1 MGKTARN
8 SLKGYT
14 YQQHVFILFLSIMD
28 TERKIS
34 KIVVEATDT
43 KNFDDI
49 YFESISSSEQAG
61 LMYRIQAKNYP
72 DTSIE
77 DIVVRNDI
85 LTIKGSKNAFL
96 PTDNNI
102 LLVNTER
109 IQTNATFMG
118 LNCVVL
124 DSITIIP
131 LTPEQ
136 IAEEMDRMF
145 CTDARELQIIHKADD
160 ITENAKFEISVNEL
174 PELITMSI
182 DLDDKTILLR
192 SVPASFDRAISFI
205 EGKPGVGKSHFV
217 NEICERYPDAIVY
230 RFWTGSQDPNKNIRI
245 RFETFISELGIK
257 VYRSSKKV
265 VIDELVSAIQNKD
278 SLIVIDGL
286 DHVENYNPQQLEL
299 FIQFI
304 DKLVNTRVLV
314 LSRPLKHEIVWRNES
329 LLDWT
334 FDETRIYLD
343 IACGISDYRTQEQI
357 FSVSGGYPIITYFIA
372 EDFKLSHRLNFTTPI
387 IGIYEYYDALF
398 VNNEKPSSA
407 IGVFAS
413 GNCFFTWKELEG
425 FFSGSEMYDV
435 ICEFIAEH
443 PYLFKIILNR
453 VSLIHD
459 SFNTYLRTRI
469 HSFLQRKEQ
478 TVAIIRANLL
488 NDSIEYMARLGS
500 FDFDEEFYSLI
511 LKKYSIFGNFERLML
526 STRDYDSISNFYGH
540 LQRLL
545 QYRDNVLD
553 IYEYYSFA
561 LLSEVAARNDL
572 IGSDSFV
579 FQMLRYM
586 HSHEGIEN
594 NIFSSEYIWH
604 VYLACK
610 GLKKLTAQYL
620 TNRHMYESQYSSL
633 LEHLTEDHVFYDKKD
648 KKADYSELEIQLND
662 AGLSYISKR
671 DALTE
676 YLVSSWIHGNSYDLF
691 CDSFREYVAGEK
703 DTCADICEVMS
714 QYGIDKYLVD
724 GSLTAAKYQ
733 LHELGFHG
741 DNNKFRN
748 IPLYD
753 FIVSNAPDGSFGVVT
768 SAASYLKL
776 ANHEKRDVDI
786 SNLAYCW
793 SMYSE
798 HKDYSVYTIDEAL
811 ITFETMNIIDEKQSF
826 RIICRL
832 MEQSDDG
839 ISHLLTS
846 YVNKK
851 GSGYVNKINKLGYFG
866 NDDYRIRFWELNS
879 EYYDCFDNSEI
890 VDQVMKLLNTNY
902 YSKSI
907 EGRDIQNIMSS
918 KRRDLVLYGLK
929 KYDYSIISP
938 DEDLIPILESNGVK
952 YLGKSENEKKAYV
965 PFEHGSIHEEDF
977 EYIANG
983 KIGYLEVASYADGW
997 YSCLPY
1003 IDVFLLYKKE
1013 DIRKDYMAIIHK
1025 AMFARVSDNDYI
1037 GDWHKLIGNIPAF
1050 LMRYDIN
1057 VDWERLFAIFQDFLN
1072 LSLISQGIDDSS
1084 FQDDWG

>member
-1 MGKTARN
+1 MEKPARN

-28 TERKIS
+28 TERNIS
-34 KIVVEATDT
+34 KIIVEATDT
-43 KNFDDI
+43 KHFDDI
-49 YFESISSSEQAG
+49 YFESMHSSERAG
-61 LMYRIQAKNYP
+61 LMYRIQVKNYP

-77 DIVVRNDI
+77 DIVVSNDI
-85 LTIKGSKNAFL
+85 LTIKENKNAFL
-96 PTDNNI
+96 LTDNNVLI
-102 LLVNTER
+102 VNTER
-109 IQTNATFMG
+109 IQTNDTFMG
-118 LNCVVL
+118 LNCVLL

-136 IAEEMDRMF
+136 IAEKMDSMF

-160 ITENAKFEISVNEL
+160 ITENAKFEISINEL
-174 PELITMSI
+174 PELITMSL
-182 DLDDKTILLR
+182 DLDDKTVLLR
-192 SVPASFDRAISFI
+192 NVPDSFDRAISFI

-217 NEICERYPDAIVY
+217 NEICEKHPEAIVY
-230 RFWTGSQDPNKNIRI
+230 RFWTGSQDPNKNKRI

-257 VYRSSKKV
+257 IYKSSKKV
-265 VIDELVSAIQNKD
+265 IVDELVSAIQNED

-314 LSRPLKHEIVWRNES
+314 LSRPLKHEIFWRKES

-343 IACGISDYRTQEQI
+343 IACGISDYRTQKQI

-372 EDFKLSHRLNFTTPI
+372 EDFKLNHQLNFTEPI
-387 IGIYEYYDALF
+387 VGINEYYDTLF
-398 VNNEKPSSA
+398 VNNDKPSSA

-413 GNCFFTWKELEG
+413 GNCFFTWKELEE

-435 ICEFIAEH
+435 ICEFIQGH
-443 PYLFKIILNR
+443 PFLFKIVLNR

-459 SFNTYLRTRI
+459 SFNTYLRARI
-469 HSFLQRKEQ
+469 NSFLQRKEQ
-478 TVAIIRANLL
+478 TIAIIRASLL

-511 LKKYSIFGNFERLML
+511 LKKYSIVGNFERLML

-604 VYLACK
+604 VYLACS
-610 GLKKLTAQYL
+610 GFDKLTKQYL
-620 TNRHMYESQYSSL
+620 ANSHYSDNQFHGL
-633 LEHLTEDHVFYDKKD
+633 LEQLNEDYVFYDKIDKQVDYNKLEKRLKD
-648 KKADYSELEIQLND
+648 L
-662 AGLSYISKR
+662 GLDLISKQN
-671 DALTE
+671 ALTE
-676 YLVSSWIHGNSYDLF
+676 YLISVWIHGKSQDMFLK
-691 CDSFREYVAGEK
+691 SFREYVAGK
-703 DTCADICEVMS
+703 KSTCIDLLTAMS
-714 QYGIDKYLVD
+714 DYGLDKFWVT
-724 GSLTAAKYQ
+724 GSLNSAKHQ
-733 LHELGFHG
+733 LHELGFHDG
-741 DNNKFRN
+741 KNKFRN
-748 IPLYD
+748 ISLYD
-753 FIVSNAPDGSFGVVT
+753 FIVSNAPDGSFGVVNL
-768 SAASYLKL
+768 AASYLKL
-776 ANHEKRDVDI
+776 ANYEEREVDI

-793 SMYSE
+793 SMYYE
-798 HKDYSVYTIDEAL
+798 RKDYSVFTIDEAL
-811 ITFETMNIIDEKQSF
+811 ITFEIKGLIDEDQSFSIINDLIKQS
-826 RIICRL
+826 
-832 MEQSDDG
+832 EKG

-851 GSGYVNKINKLGYFG
+851 GSDYISKIIKLGYFF
-866 NDDYRIRFWELNS
+866 NDGYRIRFWELNS
-879 EYYDCFDNSEI
+879 EYYDLF
-890 VDQVMKLLNTNY
+890 MKLEVDFQIAKLFRYHY
-902 YSKSI
+902 YSNTI
-907 EGRDIQNIMSS
+907 EGRDIKNIMNS
-918 KRRDLVLYGLK
+918 RHRALVLYRIK
-929 KYDYSIISP
+929 EFNYSISSP
-938 DEDLIPILESNGVK
+938 DEDLIPILESSSVK
-952 YLGKSENEKKAYV
+952 YLGKSETEEKAYI

-977 EYIANG
+977 KYISDE

-1003 IDVFLLYKKE
+1003 IDVFSIYKKE
-1013 DIRKDYMAIIHK
+1013 DIQKDYMAIIHK

-1050 LMRYDIN
+1050 LLRYDIN
-1057 VDWERLFAIFQDFLN
+1057 VDWERLFAIFQDFLS
-1072 LSLISQGIDDSS
+1072 LSLISQGMVDSGLHDD
-1084 FQDDWG
+1084 